1 MRRSL
6 TDLWVFTV
14 HVLLLAAGV
23 VLIIIGRTEATAGG
37 GSALLA
43 SGLVSVIFIGAMI
56 PLTAV
61 LLRARRDRAAMNDLI
76 ARQIDL
82 LNQIHEHTLL
92 SDSAKHIAY
101 RRDERAM
108 LARAIEEDIANE
120 DWQAATVLVN
130 EMRERFGYREEA
142 EEFLARIDRSRA
154 DGQNRRITEA
164 LDHFQM
170 VLDSREWS
178 AAYAEAARIARLF
191 PESHRT
197 RGLEQRVRKAWE
209 SHKKTLEREFLEA
222 AGAGHVDEAM
232 QLLKDLDAFLT
243 PEEAAPL
250 QEVARGVINK
260 ARANVG
266 VQFKLAVQDHDWAT
280 AVRIGETIMDEFP
293 NTRMAEEVRERI
305 DVLRARASQAA
316 AMTPGV
322 EALSALSGVARSGG
336 DDETAK

>member
-1 MRRSL
+1 MRHSTTNVL
-6 TDLWVFTV
+6 VGAV
-14 HVLLLAAGV
+14 HVLLLAASV
-23 VLIIIGRTEATAGG
+23 WLVIAGRQEAAQG
-37 GSALLA
+37 GSGALLA
-43 SGLVSVIFIGAMI
+43 GGIVSFIVVAALV
-56 PLTAV
+56 PLTFV
-61 LLRARRDRAAMNDLI
+61 LLRSRADRAAMS
-76 ARQIDL
+76 DL
-82 LNQIHEHTLL
+82 LRRQLDLLERIQEHTLL

-170 VLDSREWS
+170 VLDSRDWA

-209 SHKKTLEREFLEA
+209 GHKKTLEREFLEA
-222 AGAGHVDEAM
+222 AGAGHVDQAM
-232 QLLKDLDAFLT
+232 QLLKDLDVFLT
-243 PEEAAPL
+243 PDEAAPL

-260 ARANVG
+260 ARANIG
-266 VQFKLAVQDHDWAT
+266 LQFKLAVQDHDWAT
-280 AVRIGETIMDEFP
+280 AVRIGETIIDEFP

-316 AMTPGV
+316 TMTPGP
-322 EALSALSGVARSGG
+322 ESLAELTAAARGG
-336 DDETAK
+336 GAELEGK